1 MNTIDNNELTSKSSK
16 LIKPLSQND
25 LASGWQ
31 LVVPR
36 IKYYTKLNENES
48 GFKKYSNIYRS
59 KINMAQL
66 PPHLW
71 SKVRYQYNG
80 NIKVSDKSHYYYV
93 EKTNVDSELYEL
105 NTILQKPYEVKN
117 TDKVIELLN
126 VLKDNDIYGWLVIKA
141 NTMYVL

>member
-1 MNTIDNNELTSKSSK
+1 MKNNELTSKSSK

-25 LASGWQ
+25 LASGWR
-31 LVVPR
+31 LVVPH
-36 IKYYTKLNENES
+36 IKYYKKLNENEHI
-48 GFKKYSNIYRS
+48 FKKYSNIYRS
-59 KINMAQL
+59 KINMGQL

-71 SKVRYQYNG
+71 SKIKIQYNG
-80 NIKVSDKSHYYYV
+80 NIKVRDKSHYYYV

-105 NTILQKPYEVKN
+105 NKILKKPYDVQN

-141 NTMYVL
+141 TSMYLL

>member
-1 MNTIDNNELTSKSSK
+1 
-16 LIKPLSQND
+16 
-25 LASGWQ
+25 
-31 LVVPR
+31 
-36 IKYYTKLNENES
+36 
-48 GFKKYSNIYRS
+48 
-59 KINMAQL
+59 MAQL

-71 SKVRYQYNG
+71 SKIRIQYNG

-105 NTILQKPYEVKN
+105 NKILKKPYDIKN

-141 NTMYVL
+141 TSMYLNKDYELR